1 MWTDTKITA
10 YDDYCIIK
18 EVDDETKFFGNAFK
32 TNDEYVVY
40 YTEANS
46 GKIIFDI
53 TNEQILIFYNYN
65 KSKDRY
71 EDLFILSKVTE
82 P

>member
-1 MWTDTKITA
+1 MMNI
-10 YDDYCIIK
+10 
-18 EVDDETKFFGNAFK
+18 
-32 TNDEYVVY
+32 VY

-53 TNEQILIFYNYN
+53 TNEQILIFHNYN